1 MYTVC
6 NKDQVHLTPSQV
18 EYTVRKGYTGEE
30 DDENM
35 VEYEDQENQ
44 EQDLQVHM
52 GPEDC
57 QTM

>member
-1 MYTVC
+1 MYVVLTIDESDEAEQEDEE
-6 NKDQVHLTPSQV
+6 DQ
-18 EYTVRKGYTGEE
+18 RAEE